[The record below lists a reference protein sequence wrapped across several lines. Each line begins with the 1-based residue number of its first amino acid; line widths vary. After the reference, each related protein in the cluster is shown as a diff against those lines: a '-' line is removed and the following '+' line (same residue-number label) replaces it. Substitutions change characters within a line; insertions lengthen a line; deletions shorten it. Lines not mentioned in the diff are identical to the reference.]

1 MSNVIQGEP
10 TRVISLRDAMAKF
23 RPEKCRHLR
32 IVVDEMLNEVECEDC
47 GAKLNPI
54 AVLVKMAHEES
65 LWGYRGDELKKLQE
79 SLGAKSRCKCQH
91 CGRLTRVRP

>member
-10 TRVISLRDAMAKF
+10 TPVISLRDARAKF

-32 IVVDEMLNEVECEDC
+32 MVVDEMLNEVECEDC
-47 GAKLNPI
+47 GEKLNPI

-79 SLGAKSRCKCQH
+79 SLAAKSRCKCQH